1 VRFRQEQHDNPVIA
15 IVPALEVRG
24 GLIMLV
30 TVTIPTA
37 QEEQQDVTEDKRPA
51 MLLVKAEE
59 NA

>member
-1 VRFRQEQHDNPVIA
+1 
-15 IVPALEVRG
+15 
-24 GLIMLV
+24 MLV